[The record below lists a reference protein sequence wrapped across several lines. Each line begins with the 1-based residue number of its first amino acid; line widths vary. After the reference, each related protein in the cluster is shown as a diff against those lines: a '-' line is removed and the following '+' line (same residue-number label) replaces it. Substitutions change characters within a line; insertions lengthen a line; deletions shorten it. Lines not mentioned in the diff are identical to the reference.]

1 MQAIKNN
8 NGDSSQTNN
17 INNNYS
23 KTMRRTAPVTFALM
37 SVRSPYTKEHY
48 KGKLKE
54 FFDFIGLSGNS
65 LDDQGQAFLAQAIE
79 ERNKDHDTNT
89 ISNDY
94 WVEDTILSFLDYQKE
109 RVYKGEL
116 GSKHSSDLLCTYP
129 SFLYCLSTRFT
140 FYRLER
146 SLKDTTRITG
156 LF

>member
-1 MQAIKNN
+1 LQAIKNN

-23 KTMRRTAPVTFALM
+23 KTMRRTVPVTFALM

-109 RVYKGEL
+109 RVY
-116 GSKHSSDLLCTYP
+116 
-129 SFLYCLSTRFT
+129 
-140 FYRLER
+140 
-146 SLKDTTRITG
+146 
-156 LF
+156 